1 MKSKLIARSPS
12 TGAATTGG
20 QQPAA
25 DFFVGNPTSKN
36 RVETEH
42 SFDDGNGQANLHAN
56 RGFTLLIAALISSVV
71 LSLGIS
77 IFEIA
82 QKQVSLS
89 SMGRDSQFAFYTAD
103 TGAECALFWD
113 LRSDIHPNTFATSTA
128 SSPAPNVSCNQTD
141 AAVTVTSAA
150 ADSATSYFQFDLAGK
165 CVQVSVQKCAAE
177 CDPVQYPNIRSIIH
191 ADGFNTTCATVST
204 NSRALQR
211 SVELHY

>member
-20 QQPAA
+20 QQPVARKNPAA
-25 DFFVGNPTSKN
+25 HSLRTTHYALRTN
-36 RVETEH
+36 RGLPASRTR
-42 SFDDGNGQANLHAN
+42 QA
-56 RGFTLLIAALISSVV
+56 GFTLLIAALISSVV

-128 SSPAPNVSCNQTD
+128 SSPAPSVSCNQTD

-150 ADSATSYFQFDLAGK
+150 ADSATSYFEFDLAGK
-165 CVQVSVQKCAAE
+165 CVRVTVQKCATE
-177 CDPVQYPNIRSIIH
+177 CDPAQYPNIRSIIH

>member
-1 MKSKLIARSPS
+1 MNMKYKLVTSS
-12 TGAATTGG
+12 

-42 SFDDGNGQANLHAN
+42 SFDDGNGQANLHTN

-77 IFEIA
+77 IFGIA

-113 LRSDIHPNTFATSTA
+113 LRHDIHPNTFATSTF
-128 SSPAPNVSCNQTD
+128 SNPAPSVSCNQTE
-141 AAVTVTSAA
+141 AAVTATFTSIPVN
-150 ADSATSYFQFDLAGK
+150 SAISSFNFDLAGK
-165 CVQVSVQKCAAE
+165 CVQVSIQKCATV
-177 CDPVQYPNIRSIIH
+177 CDPVKYPDIRSIIR
-191 ADGFNTTCATVST
+191 ADGFNTTCETVST